1 MTEVNIYSERVDDI
15 PLLMHLQGQMGIPAV
30 LNEAISGPGNRAGLS
45 LGSWLTTWLCFL
57 LSEADHRLC
66 QVEPWAATK
75 IETLQALLPEE
86 VRVKDF
92 TDDRLADALRLLSD
106 DQTWELIEAQ
116 LGRRLVRVYHLDSD
130 LVRLDSTTAAIY
142 HETEGTT
149 LFRHGH
155 SKDHR
160 PDLAQFKVRLGSLD
174 PLGMPV
180 ARLVVSGAQADDPLY
195 LPALERSR
203 QVGGQGGKLYVG
215 DSNLSALHIRAALA
229 QSGDYYRS
237 PLAGT
242 GQRPAWLRELLAPVV
257 NRQQALAS
265 ITSPAS
271 EGPDG
276 EAKLLALGYEL
287 TRPQQQVVD
296 GKVMAWE
303 ERVLVIYSPSLAA
316 QQRRGLQHRL
326 EKAEQELSQLIPP
339 RGRGHRQWEEVAGLE
354 AEVAAMLK
362 QYRVDGLLEVSYQQE
377 VATRTVRRYG
387 ERPARTTTQGRWVVQ
402 VRRNREAINQVR
414 LELGWRLYVTNA
426 PTERLFLPQA
436 VWAYRG
442 APRMERNFRRLKG
455 RPLGLRPVFVKREDH
470 ATGLARLLSLAL
482 RVLTVAEFVVREK
495 LRATSATVK
504 GIYAGNPQRATTQP
518 TRERLLQA
526 FAEITLRVVSL
537 PDRVIRH
544 LTPLTEVQQQILLL
558 LGLSASI
565 YEGIVSELQPI
576 PP

>member
-1 MTEVNIYSERVDDI
+1 MTEVKIYSERVDDI
-15 PLLMHLQGQMGIPAV
+15 PLLMHLQSQMGIPAV
-30 LNEAISGPGNRAGLS
+30 LNEALSAHGNREGLS
-45 LGSWLTTWLCFL
+45 LGSLLTTWLCFL
-57 LSEADHRLC
+57 LSEADHRMC

-75 IETLQALLPEE
+75 METLQALLPEE
-86 VRVKDF
+86 VKVKDF
-92 TDDRLADALRLLSD
+92 TDDRLADALRLLSE

-116 LGRRLVRVYHLDSD
+116 LGRRLIRVYHLDSD

-160 PDLAQFKVRLGSLD
+160 PDLAQFKVMLGSLD

-180 ARLVVSGAQADDPLY
+180 ATLVVGGADADDPLY

-203 QVGGQGGKLYVG
+203 QVVGQGGKLYVG
-215 DSNLSALHIRAALA
+215 DSKMSALHLRGAIA
-229 QSGDYYRS
+229 QSGDYYLS
-237 PLAGT
+237 PLPST
-242 GQRPAWLRELLAPVV
+242 GQRPAWLRELLAPVF
-257 NRQQALAS
+257 NHQQALAK
-265 ITSPAS
+265 ITSPSSDSA
-271 EGPDG
+271 DG

-287 TRPQQQVVD
+287 TRPQQQIVD
-296 GKVMAWE
+296 GKVREWE

-326 EKAEQELSQLIPP
+326 EQAEQALSQLTPAP
-339 RGRGHRQWEEVAGLE
+339 GRGHRQWAEVAELE
-354 AEVAAMLK
+354 AEVAAILK
-362 QYRVDGLLEVSYQQE
+362 RYRVVGLLEVSYQQE
-377 VATRTVRRYG
+377 VERRTVRRYG
-387 ERPARTTTQGRWVVQ
+387 QRPARSTERVRWVVR
-402 VRRNREAINQVR
+402 VRRQQEAINQAR

-426 PTERLFLPQA
+426 PTERLSLPQA

-442 APRMERNFRRLKG
+442 APRMERNFQRLKG

-470 ATGLARLLSLAL
+470 ATGLVRLLSLAL

-495 LRATSATVK
+495 LRATHTTVK
-504 GIYAGNPQRATTQP
+504 GIYAGNPQRATAQP
-518 TRERLLQA
+518 TTERLLQA
-526 FAEITLRVVSL
+526 FAEITLTVVSL